1 MCQILDMDIVKL
13 LSKKKK
19 YELSHF
25 GLDICV
31 YGYIWIYYGYILIFV
46 KYWIWIWQIYWGW
59 KSMSNCC
66 IWVSSPPSS
75 LYPTLK
81 SASQRISK
89 DCKDNLNLS
98 IKLQSVQ
105 HPSITDFIP
114 QPELGTLS
122 TKKNGIFWEFFPSVG
137 PPLPPFWEKFP
148 KNTVFF
154 LVGVT
159 KGWFFEKI

>member
-1 MCQILDMDIVKL
+1 MEKVWYGNIYVSMCQILDMDIVKL

-31 YGYIWIYYGYILIFV
+31 YGYILIYYGYILIFV

-114 QPELGTLS
+114 QQGLPRVMMLTPYHGFFVTEQEL
-122 TKKNGIFWEFFPSVG
+122 
-137 PPLPPFWEKFP
+137 
-148 KNTVFF
+148 
-154 LVGVT
+154 
-159 KGWFFEKI
+159 